1 MTKIR
6 EITTMNQ
13 WRAPAVALAL
23 FFSAVSAWAENAIQS
38 INSSQQGAA
47 DVVRIELS
55 EALGAVPAGF
65 AVQTPPR
72 IAIDLPGVSNALG
85 RSSVDVNQGNL
96 RSVNVAQAGDRTR
109 LVLNLKQPGNYSAAL
124 DGKALVLTLQTSGNV
139 AAASAAAPTPAAPVA
154 AQPAA
159 APVRFADSLND
170 APQVLRAVD
179 FRRGQDGA
187 GRVVVDLPSNQV
199 GVDIRQQGQ
208 NLVVEFLKSS
218 LPESLRRRLDVTD
231 FGTRLSRAVTRYAW
245 WSSRPASGS
254 TVPTRL
260 TTSSCSRCGR
270 RRSIRTS

>member
-13 WRAPAVALAL
+13 WRAPAIALAL
-23 FFSAVSAWAENAIQS
+23 FFSAVSAWAENAIQA

-109 LVLNLKQPGNYSAAL
+109 LVLNLKQPGNYSATL
-124 DGKALVLTLQTSGNV
+124 DGKTLVLTLQTSGNV
-139 AAASAAAPTPAAPVA
+139 AAAPTAAAPVA
-154 AQPAA
+154 AQRRRPRYILPTASMTRRKCCAPSISAA
-159 APVRFADSLND
+159 ARTVPVASWSICPATRSVSTFA
-170 APQVLRAVD
+170 
-179 FRRGQDGA
+179 
-187 GRVVVDLPSNQV
+187 
-199 GVDIRQQGQ
+199 
-208 NLVVEFLKSS
+208 
-218 LPESLRRRLDVTD
+218 
-231 FGTRLSRAVTRYAW
+231 SRARTW
-245 WSSRPASGS
+245 WLNS
-254 TVPTRL
+254 
-260 TTSSCSRCGR
+260 
-270 RRSIRTS
+270 